1 MGVLMSA
8 SPARIEVCFEIPE
21 WYALILWCFFVIG
34 ELYMLFMPTSDLN
47 RIKSESLKDNM
58 HMVENLSEIK

>member
-1 MGVLMSA
+1 
-8 SPARIEVCFEIPE
+8 
-21 WYALILWCFFVIG
+21 
-34 ELYMLFMPTSDLN
+34 MLFMPTSDLN